1 MQTTCED
8 PPRQNCQLPRATV
21 ALLFLARTAML
32 QTVATLDLEFRPWVL
47 TGSASLDHGLG
58 AQWSVVASLD
68 LRPKLSGQWSPV
80 KEPPPHGTDSASG
93 HWWASAQ
100 LGLELQTGTA
110 SWGAGLN
117 WRPLST
123 ERSAHGPNCYCQLAA
138 MRPGAMRFDN
148 ILLSKHFKYLL
159 IRLKVTTNPFHC
171 GPRRF
176 GSQSNH
182 KMLIFSPILGHISAS
197 GHWHCLYRGAE
208 VL

>member
-1 MQTTCED
+1 MQASVFSYYRVRYCVGAGAVFLNIGRRLLEARESWTGQCLH
-8 PPRQNCQLPRATV
+8 PSVGNSKPREPR
-21 ALLFLARTAML
+21 
-32 QTVATLDLEFRPWVL
+32 
-47 TGSASLDHGLG
+47 
-58 AQWSVVASLD
+58 
-68 LRPKLSGQWSPV
+68 
-80 KEPPPHGTDSASG
+80 GTDAVASASG

-148 ILLSKHFKYLL
+148 IFLSKHFKYLL

-208 VL
+208 GLNWRPLATEFGAKVQTGDH

>member
-1 MQTTCED
+1 MGDNSTGR
-8 PPRQNCQLPRATV
+8 P
-21 ALLFLARTAML
+21 ML

-123 ERSAHGPNCYCQLAA
+123 ECSAHGPNCYCQLAA

-159 IRLKVTTNPFHC
+159 IRLKVTAKPFHC
-171 GPRRF
+171 GSRRF

-182 KMLIFSPILGHISAS
+182 KMRIFSPILGHIS
-197 GHWHCLYRGAE
+197 
-208 VL
+208 